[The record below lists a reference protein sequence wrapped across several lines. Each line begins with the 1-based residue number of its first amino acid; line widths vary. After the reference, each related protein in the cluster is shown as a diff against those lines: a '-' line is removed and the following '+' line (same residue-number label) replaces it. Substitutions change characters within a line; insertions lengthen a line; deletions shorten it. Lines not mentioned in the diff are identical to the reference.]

1 MDNAVL
7 NENGKRITIVFKPEM
22 MTVAAKILRTK
33 YANRISSRA
42 LTDADQFVVDV
53 V

>member
-1 MDNAVL
+1 MRTGSASQL
-7 NENGKRITIVFKPEM
+7 FKPEMM

-33 YANRISSRA
+33 YANRISSRE
-42 LTDADQFVVDV
+42 LTDADKFVTDV